1 MLISGRH
8 TSIDVKDLM
17 RHTVYIGGFS
27 SYSSVIKWFWKVVQ
41 KMNDEEHAKLLMFV
55 TSCPRSP
62 LLGFASM
69 EPKFCISKM
78 DSDNPNEKL
87 PTASTCF
94 NILRLPAYTTEK
106 VLYDK
111 LMYAIS
117 ANAGF
122 EMV

>member
-1 MLISGRH
+1 MS
-8 TSIDVKDLM
+8 
-17 RHTVYIGGFS
+17 
-27 SYSSVIKWFWKVVQ
+27 
-41 KMNDEEHAKLLMFV
+41 DEEHSKLLMFV

-69 EPKFCISKM
+69 EPKFCISRM
-78 DSDNPNEKL
+78 DCEHANDKL

-94 NILRLPAYTTEK
+94 NILRLPAYTSEK
-106 VLYDK
+106 VLYEK
-111 LMYAIS
+111 LMYAIN